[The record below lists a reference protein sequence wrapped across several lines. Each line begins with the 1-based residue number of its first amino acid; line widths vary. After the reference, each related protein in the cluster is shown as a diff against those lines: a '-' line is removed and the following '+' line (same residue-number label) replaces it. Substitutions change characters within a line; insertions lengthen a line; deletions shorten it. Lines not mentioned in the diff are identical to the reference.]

1 MGTTIGTRTFA
12 GRTLRLRRAASVV
25 LPSILVLGV
34 VMAGYRGLVSLP
46 TSGLLGEIAVRAA
59 SIALVLVAVLVPILL
74 VTRLERRIA
83 EEWMARLRAGSSPLE
98 VEGRA

>member
-1 MGTTIGTRTFA
+1 MGTTIGTSSE

-25 LPSILVLGV
+25 LPSILVMGL

-46 TSGLLGEIAVRAA
+46 TSGLLAEVAVRAA
-59 SIALVLVAVLVPILL
+59 SVLLVLVAMLVPILL

-83 EEWMARLRAGSSPLE
+83 EEWMSRLRAGQSRLE
-98 VEGRA
+98 AEGRA